1 MSRGGFD
8 PNRIEPGKRDKPVI
22 PQILSSETAA
32 LAKGFSEIKVVGIG
46 GAGNNTIDR
55 MIETGVQGI
64 DFIAVNSDVQ
74 ALDRSAAR
82 KRVQIGDRLTRGL
95 GTGGDPRLGERA
107 AETAADALA
116 EAMAGADMVFLTAGL
131 GGGTGTGAAPIVAE
145 IAQQSGALT
154 VGIVTL
160 PFSFEGTRRRNL
172 AVAGLDRLRPLLD
185 SVIVVSNDRLLQVS
199 PVTTGIHESFRMADE
214 TLNQGIH
221 GIADLILTP
230 GLINLDFADV
240 RSVME
245 RAGSAIMAMGTGAGE
260 HRAIQAAERAISSPL
275 LDSSMEGARGVLLNI
290 TGGPDLALHEVNA
303 AAELISSQ
311 VAPDCNI
318 IFGAVI
324 HPRLG
329 DEVRVTI
336 IATGF
341 GRK

>member
-1 MSRGGFD
+1 VSRGGFD
-8 PNRIEPGKRDKPVI
+8 PNRVDPGKRDKPVI
-22 PQILSSETAA
+22 PQLLSAETAA

-64 DFIAVNSDVQ
+64 DFIAVNTDVQ
-74 ALDRSAAR
+74 ALDRSTAR

-145 IAQQSGALT
+145 LAQQSGALT

-172 AVAGLDRLRPLLD
+172 AFAGLDRLKPLLD
-185 SVIVVSNDRLLQVS
+185 SVIVVSNDRLLQVA
-199 PVTTGIHESFRMADE
+199 PLTTGIHESFRMADE

-245 RAGSAIMAMGTGAGE
+245 RAGSAIMAMGTGAGDN
-260 HRAIQAAERAISSPL
+260 RAIQAAEHAVSSPL

-290 TGGPDLALHEVNA
+290 TGGPDLALHEVNLV
-303 AAELISSQ
+303 AELISSK

-324 HPRLG
+324 HPRLV

-341 GRK
+341 GRT